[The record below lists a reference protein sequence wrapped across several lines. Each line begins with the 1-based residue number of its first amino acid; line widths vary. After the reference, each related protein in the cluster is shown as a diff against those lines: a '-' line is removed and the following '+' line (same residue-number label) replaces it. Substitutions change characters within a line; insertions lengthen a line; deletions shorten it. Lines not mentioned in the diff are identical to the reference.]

1 MKDAVRQLKAGE
13 TEGLG
18 EDNAE
23 ELIEEEKSKELK
35 EVIVKMKTRL
45 DNRVIDL
52 RTPANQAIFRLQS
65 AICQLFR
72 EYLYTVD
79 FIEIHT
85 PKLIGGVSEGGTE
98 VFRLDYFGKEACLA
112 QSPQLYKQMAIMGD
126 LNRVFEIA
134 PVFRAENSH
143 THKHMT
149 EFVGLD
155 IEMAIKEHYFEVL
168 EVIGNLFFYIFKGL
182 NERFSKLLGAI
193 QTQYP
198 HEPFLFSEK
207 PLWLTYE
214 EGIAMLH
221 EDGFEQESDADLGA
235 AAEKRLGKL
244 VLDKYKTDF
253 FILHRYP
260 IEARPFY
267 TMLCKDDPKWT
278 CSYDIFMRGE
288 EITSGAQRLHDIELL
303 TSRAKECGIPILTL

>member
-112 QSPQLYKQMAIMGD
+112 QSPQLYK
-126 LNRVFEIA
+126 
-134 PVFRAENSH
+134 
-143 THKHMT
+143 
-149 EFVGLD
+149 
-155 IEMAIKEHYFEVL
+155 
-168 EVIGNLFFYIFKGL
+168 
-182 NERFSKLLGAI
+182 
-193 QTQYP
+193 
-198 HEPFLFSEK
+198 
-207 PLWLTYE
+207 
-214 EGIAMLH
+214 
-221 EDGFEQESDADLGA
+221 
-235 AAEKRLGKL
+235 
-244 VLDKYKTDF
+244 
-253 FILHRYP
+253 
-260 IEARPFY
+260 
-267 TMLCKDDPKWT
+267 
-278 CSYDIFMRGE
+278 
-288 EITSGAQRLHDIELL
+288 
-303 TSRAKECGIPILTL
+303 

>member
-1 MKDAVRQLKAGE
+1 
-13 TEGLG
+13 
-18 EDNAE
+18 
-23 ELIEEEKSKELK
+23 
-35 EVIVKMKTRL
+35 
-45 DNRVIDL
+45 
-52 RTPANQAIFRLQS
+52 
-65 AICQLFR
+65 
-72 EYLYTVD
+72 
-79 FIEIHT
+79 
-85 PKLIGGVSEGGTE
+85 
-98 VFRLDYFGKEACLA
+98 
-112 QSPQLYKQMAIMGD
+112 MAIMGD

-168 EVIGNLFFYIFKGL
+168 DVIGNLFFHIFKGL
-182 NERFSKLLGAI
+182 NERFGHLLTTI

-214 EGIAMLH
+214 EGIEMLSA
-221 EDGFEQESDADLGA
+221 DGFKQESDADLGA
-235 AAEKRLGKL
+235 EAERRLGKL
-244 VLDKYKTDF
+244 VRAKYKTDF

-288 EITSGAQRLHDIELL
+288 EITSGAQRLHDVELL
-303 TSRAKECGIPILTL
+303 TTRAKECGIPIPTLQDYINSFAFGAYPHGGCGIGLERVVMLFCNLKNIRKTSMFPRTPNRLFP